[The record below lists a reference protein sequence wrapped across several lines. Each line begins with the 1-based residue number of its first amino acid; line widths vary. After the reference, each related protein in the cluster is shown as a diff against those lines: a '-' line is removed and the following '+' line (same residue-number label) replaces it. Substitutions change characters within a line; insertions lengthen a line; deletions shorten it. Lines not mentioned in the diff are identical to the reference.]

1 MSDIKEIPINEINI
15 ENSGEN
21 CSASEPFALRILD
34 ASMSPEFEINH
45 IIIVDPSITPKT
57 DDYVLYET
65 SNSLII
71 RKIDLG
77 EKIVLKAYN
86 SGFSD
91 MIIENTSSILG
102 VITQRSGTRR
112 KFHKRYG

>member
-1 MSDIKEIPINEINI
+1 MSDITEIPINEINI

-34 ASMSPEFEINH
+34 SSMSPEFEINH

-57 DDYVLYET
+57 GDYVLYET
-65 SNSLII
+65 SNSIII
-71 RKIDLG
+71 RKIDLT
-77 EKIVLKAYN
+77 EMIVLKAYN

-91 MIIENTSSILG
+91 MEIEDTNSILG

-112 KFHKRYG
+112 KFHKKYG

>member
-1 MSDIKEIPINEINI
+1 
-15 ENSGEN
+15 
-21 CSASEPFALRILD
+21 
-34 ASMSPEFEINH
+34 MSPEFEINH

-77 EKIVLKAYN
+77 EKITLKAYN

-91 MIIENTSSILG
+91 MIIEDTSSILG
-102 VITQRSGTRR
+102 VITQRSGIRR